1 MWVERNCHPLFF
13 FQATLS
19 FSLSLPPSLPTS
31 LSLSLSI
38 AIPRIQRSWSFQA
51 IRIYSNTKYI
61 DMIYIV
67 QDENICSK
75 CSNRGSILLRHS
87 CIGPLLRRSGPNP
100 ASVPDAKLRQLS
112 SCASYES
119 NLSNHEGSLPQTKV
133 CKKQER
139 KSNIIYHN
147 VPKKFL
153 LSPCFVCSQGPHVRG
168 SHLVAS
174 TNKVW
179 NLKKHTTNLCT
190 SSRTALAPV
199 LHCILLYHAISDD
212 IRLYPATV
220 SSNLRLFN
228 LLIQG
233 AVLDKAAVLAF
244 AGGKAGELM
253 EQQQ

>member
-1 MWVERNCHPLFF
+1 
-13 FQATLS
+13 
-19 FSLSLPPSLPTS
+19 
-31 LSLSLSI
+31 
-38 AIPRIQRSWSFQA
+38 
-51 IRIYSNTKYI
+51 
-61 DMIYIV
+61 
-67 QDENICSK
+67 
-75 CSNRGSILLRHS
+75 
-87 CIGPLLRRSGPNP
+87 
-100 ASVPDAKLRQLS
+100 
-112 SCASYES
+112 
-119 NLSNHEGSLPQTKV
+119 
-133 CKKQER
+133 
-139 KSNIIYHN
+139 
-147 VPKKFL
+147 
-153 LSPCFVCSQGPHVRG
+153 
-168 SHLVAS
+168 VAS